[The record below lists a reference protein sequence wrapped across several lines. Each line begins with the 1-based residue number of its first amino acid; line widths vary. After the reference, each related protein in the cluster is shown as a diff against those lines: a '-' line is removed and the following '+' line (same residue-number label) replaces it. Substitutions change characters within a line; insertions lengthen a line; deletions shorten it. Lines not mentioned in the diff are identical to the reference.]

1 MMDYSGLR
9 KTGRVLA
16 PPGFEQRVL
25 RKLSAQSQKRVRAR
39 RLHLSLAGAMSLV
52 AVFIVLL
59 NFVLV
64 PGNPSSPVDLSGLE
78 KEMTQDFRP
87 VGLQPGSIAITEPV
101 DYVGDLRSR
110 GQETPT
116 IYILEQVST
125 QSDTRI
131 KY

>member
-1 MMDYSGLR
+1 MTDLSVLR
-9 KTGRVLA
+9 KTGKVLA
-16 PPGFEQRVL
+16 PPGFEQKVL
-25 RKLSAQSQKRVRAR
+25 RELSARNQKRVRAR
-39 RLHLSLAGAMSLV
+39 RLRLSLAGAMSLV

-59 NFVLV
+59 NFVPL
-64 PGNPSSPVDLSGLE
+64 PRNPTSPLDLSGLE

-87 VGLQPGSIAITEPV
+87 AGFQSGSISITEPV

-125 QSDTRI
+125 KTDTRI

>member
-1 MMDYSGLR
+1 MMDFSVLQ
-9 KTGRVLA
+9 KTGKVLA
-16 PPGFEQRVL
+16 PPGFEQKVL
-25 RKLSAQSQKRVRAR
+25 RELSARRQKRVRAR
-39 RLHLSLAGAMSLV
+39 QLRLSLAGAMSVV

-59 NFVLV
+59 NFVLL
-64 PGNPSSPVDLSGLE
+64 PRNTTSPIDLSGLE
-78 KEMTQDFRP
+78 KEMTEGFRP
-87 VGLQPGSIAITEPV
+87 AGLQPGSIAITEPV

-125 QSDTRI
+125 KTDTRI

>member
-1 MMDYSGLR
+1 MTDFTALR
-9 KTGRVLA
+9 KTGKVLA
-16 PPGFEQRVL
+16 PPGFEQKVL
-25 RKLSAQSQKRVRAR
+25 RELSTRSRKRVRSR
-39 RLHLSLAGAMSLV
+39 QLHLSLAGAMSLV

-59 NFVLV
+59 NFVIL
-64 PGNPSSPVDLSGLE
+64 PRNPASYVDLSGLE
-78 KEMTQDFRP
+78 KEMSQDFRST
-87 VGLQPGSIAITEPV
+87 GFQPGSIAITEPV

-125 QSDTRI
+125 QTDTRI

>member
-1 MMDYSGLR
+1 MTDLTALR
-9 KTGRVLA
+9 KTGKVLA
-16 PPGFEQRVL
+16 PPGFEQAVL
-25 RKLSAQSQKRVRAR
+25 REIETRNRKRVRSR
-39 RLHLSLAGAMSLV
+39 QLHLSLAGAMSLV

-59 NFVLV
+59 NFVLM
-64 PGNPSSPVDLSGLE
+64 PGNPSSPLDLSGLE
-78 KEMTQDFRP
+78 KEMSQDFLP
-87 VGLQPGSIAITEPV
+87 TGFQPGSIAITEPV

-125 QSDTRI
+125 QTDTRI

>member
-1 MMDYSGLR
+1 MTDFSVLR
-9 KTGRVLA
+9 KTGKVLA
-16 PPGFEQRVL
+16 PPGFEQKVL
-25 RKLSAQSQKRVRAR
+25 RELSARSKKRVRAR
-39 RLHLSLAGAMSLV
+39 QLRLSLAGAMSLV

-59 NFVLV
+59 NFVLL
-64 PGNPSSPVDLSGLE
+64 PRNPASSVDLSGLE
-78 KEMTQDFRP
+78 KEMARDFGSI
-87 VGLQPGSIAITEPV
+87 GLQPGSIAITEPV

-125 QSDTRI
+125 QTDTRI